1 MSNLVKDYDFVL
13 DLAKFDE
20 SVKGLDDVVK
30 GCAAKR
36 APPLAPPVFKE
47 DLSTKTFTSPKAD
60 LETVGNLYEKEFDE
74 KLGEAEVLVYAMLQW
89 TDADVVKL
97 CGAIATGKL
106 VKLKFLVLGGNQIGD
121 AGVAALAEVAGKLPQ
136 LKELQLRY
144 NQIGDAGAA
153 ALAEVAG
160 KLPQLKRLDLTGN
173 QIGDAGVAALAEAA
187 GKLWQLQQLF
197 LMGNPNI
204 SQQAKDALKAALP
217 NCLVRF

>member
-1 MSNLVKDYDFVL
+1 MMRSVLRGWCFCESSVSNLVKDSDFVL

-20 SVKGLDDVVK
+20 SVTRLRDVVR

-74 KLGEAEVLVYAMLQW
+74 KLGEATQLNYSGLQW
-89 TDADVVKL
+89 TDEDVVKL

-106 VKLKFLVLGGNQIGD
+106 VKLETLSLSG
-121 AGVAALAEVAGKLPQ
+121 
-136 LKELQLRY
+136 

-160 KLPQLKRLDLTGN
+160 KLPQLKY
-173 QIGDAGVAALAEAA
+173 
-187 GKLWQLQQLF
+187 LF
-197 LMGNPNI
+197 LSGNPNI
-204 SQQAKDALKAALP
+204 SQQTLDALKAALP
-217 NCLVRF
+217 NCSVV

>member
-1 MSNLVKDYDFVL
+1 MRSVLRGWCFCESSVSNLVKDFLSVL

-20 SVKGLDDVVK
+20 SVEDLDGLIK

-60 LETVGNLYEKEFDE
+60 TETVGNLYEKEFDE
-74 KLGEAEVLVYAMLQW
+74 LLGEATLLQYAFLQW

-106 VKLKFLVLGGNQIGD
+106 VKLKSLDLRNNQIGDAGATALAEVAGKLPKLEGLWLRNNQIGD

-136 LKELQLRY
+136 LKQ
-144 NQIGDAGAA
+144 
-153 ALAEVAG
+153 
-160 KLPQLKRLDLTGN
+160 LDLR
-173 QIGDAGVAALAEAA
+173 AGRH
-187 GKLWQLQQLF
+187 
-197 LMGNPNI
+197 NPNI

-217 NCLVRF
+217 NCSVRL

>member
-1 MSNLVKDYDFVL
+1 MRSVLRGWCFCEASVSNLVKSSDYVL

-20 SVKGLDDVVK
+20 SVEDLGDVVK

-60 LETVGNLYEKEFDE
+60 RETVGNLYEKEFDE
-74 KLGEAEVLVYAMLQW
+74 KLGEATLLFYVSLQW

-106 VKLKFLVLGGNQIGD
+106 VKLENLQLGLNQIGD
-121 AGVAALAEVAGKLPQ
+121 AGAAALAEAAGKLPQ
-136 LKELQLRY
+136 LKELYLNE

-153 ALAEVAG
+153 ALAEVAD
-160 KLPQLKRLDLTGN
+160 KLPQLK
-173 QIGDAGVAALAEAA
+173 E
-187 GKLWQLQQLF
+187 LWLEC
-197 LMGNPNI
+197 NPNI
-204 SQQAKDALKAALP
+204 SQQAKDAVKAALP
-217 NCLVRF
+217 NCNVRF

>member
-1 MSNLVKDYDFVL
+1 MRSVLRGWCFCESSVSNLVKDFDFVL

-20 SVKGLDDVVK
+20 SVTRLDDVIK

-60 LETVGNLYEKEFDE
+60 RETVGNLYEKEFDE
-74 KLGEAEVLVYAMLQW
+74 KLGEATELGYGNLQW
-89 TDADVVKL
+89 TDEDVVKL

-106 VKLKFLVLGGNQIGD
+106 VKLEI
-121 AGVAALAEVAGKLPQ
+121 
-136 LKELQLRY
+136 LRLFD

-160 KLPQLKRLDLTGN
+160 KLPQLKELWLDGN
-173 QIGDAGVAALAEAA
+173 QIGDAGAAALAEVA
-187 GKLWQLQQLF
+187 GKLPQLSILS
-197 LMGNPNI
+197 LYDNPNI

-217 NCLVRF
+217 DCTVHFILRKSLL

>member
-1 MSNLVKDYDFVL
+1 MRSVLRGWCFCESSVSNLVKRFDYVL

-20 SVKGLDDVVK
+20 SVESLYDVVEW
-30 GCAAKR
+30 CAAKR

-60 LETVGNLYEKEFDE
+60 RETVGNLYEKEFDE
-74 KLGEAEVLVYAMLQW
+74 KLGEATELMYVSLQW

-106 VKLKFLVLGGNQIGD
+106 VKLEGLCLSN
-121 AGVAALAEVAGKLPQ
+121 
-136 LKELQLRY
+136 
-144 NQIGDAGAA
+144 
-153 ALAEVAG
+153 
-160 KLPQLKRLDLTGN
+160 N

-187 GKLWQLQQLF
+187 GKLPQLKILYLSSNQIGDAGVAALAEAAGKLPQLKQ
-197 LMGNPNI
+197 LWLGNNPNI

-217 NCLVRF
+217 NCSVVFGDEEEDDEEF

>member
-1 MSNLVKDYDFVL
+1 MRSVLRGWCFCESSVSNLVKDFDFVL

-20 SVKGLDDVVK
+20 SVEDLQDVVE

-60 LETVGNLYEKEFDE
+60 RETVGNLYEKEFDE
-74 KLGEAEVLVYAMLQW
+74 KLGEATRLDYRSLQW

-106 VKLKFLVLGGNQIGD
+106 VKLEELYLNTNQIGD

-136 LKELQLRY
+136 LEH
-144 NQIGDAGAA
+144 
-153 ALAEVAG
+153 
-160 KLPQLKRLDLTGN
+160 
-173 QIGDAGVAALAEAA
+173 
-187 GKLWQLQQLF
+187 LF
-197 LMGNPNI
+197 LINNHNI
-204 SQQAKDALKAALP
+204 SQQPKDALKAALP
-217 NCLVRF
+217 NCDVRV

>member
-1 MSNLVKDYDFVL
+1 MRSVRRGWCFCESSVSNLVKDSSLVL

-20 SVKGLDDVVK
+20 SVEDLLDVVT

-60 LETVGNLYEKEFDE
+60 LETVANLYEKEFDE
-74 KLGEAEVLVYAMLQW
+74 LLGEATLLRYDQLQW

-106 VKLKFLVLGGNQIGD
+106 VKLDTL
-121 AGVAALAEVAGKLPQ
+121 
-136 LKELQLRY
+136 
-144 NQIGDAGAA
+144 
-153 ALAEVAG
+153 
-160 KLPQLKRLDLTGN
+160 RLDHN

-187 GKLWQLQQLF
+187 GKLPQLKLLVLQD
-197 LMGNPNI
+197 NPNI
-204 SQQAKDALKAALP
+204 SQQAKDALTAALP
-217 NCLVRF
+217 NCAVTF

>member
-1 MSNLVKDYDFVL
+1 MLRGWCFCESSVSNLVKDFDFVL

-20 SVKGLDDVVK
+20 SVTELGAVVE

-60 LETVGNLYEKEFDE
+60 RETVGNLYEKEFDE
-74 KLGEAEVLVYAMLQW
+74 KLGEATELVYAKLQW

-106 VKLKFLVLGGNQIGD
+106 VKLESLYLYGNQIGD

-136 LKELQLRY
+136 LKEL
-144 NQIGDAGAA
+144 
-153 ALAEVAG
+153 
-160 KLPQLKRLDLTGN
+160 DLSR
-173 QIGDAGVAALAEAA
+173 
-187 GKLWQLQQLF
+187 
-197 LMGNPNI
+197 NPNI

-217 NCLVRF
+217 NCDVMF

>member
-1 MSNLVKDYDFVL
+1 MRIGTVLRSLLLSPFPLLTQDAVCALRGWCFCESSVSNLVKDFDFVL

-20 SVKGLDDVVK
+20 SVTRLYDVIK

-60 LETVGNLYEKEFDE
+60 RETVGNLYEKEFDE
-74 KLGEAEVLVYAMLQW
+74 KLGEATELVYAVLQW

-106 VKLKFLVLGGNQIGD
+106 VKL
-121 AGVAALAEVAGKLPQ
+121 E
-136 LKELQLRY
+136 ELNLHD

-153 ALAEVAG
+153 ALAEAAG
-160 KLPQLKRLDLTGN
+160 KLPQL
-173 QIGDAGVAALAEAA
+173 E
-187 GKLWQLQQLF
+187 KLW
-197 LMGNPNI
+197 LMDNPNI
-204 SQQAKDALKAALP
+204 SQQAKAALKAALP
-217 NCLVRF
+217 NCRVYIRAKG

>member
-1 MSNLVKDYDFVL
+1 MIGAVLRSLLHSPSLYSHKMLSVLRGWCFCESSVSNLVKSYDFVL

-20 SVKGLDDVVK
+20 SVKELDMVIK

-60 LETVGNLYEKEFDE
+60 RETVGNLYEKEFDE
-74 KLGEAEVLVYAMLQW
+74 KLGEATELDYSNLQW

-106 VKLKFLVLGGNQIGD
+106 VKLERLNLMS
-121 AGVAALAEVAGKLPQ
+121 
-136 LKELQLRY
+136 

-153 ALAEVAG
+153 ALAEVVG
-160 KLPQLKRLDLTGN
+160 KLPQLKDL
-173 QIGDAGVAALAEAA
+173 
-187 GKLWQLQQLF
+187 W
-197 LMGNPNI
+197 LMGNDPNI
-204 SQQAKDALKAALP
+204 SQQARFALKAALP
-217 NCLVRF
+217 SCDVWF

>member
-1 MSNLVKDYDFVL
+1 MSNLVKNFLSVL
-13 DLAKFDE
+13 DLAQFDE
-20 SVKGLDDVVK
+20 SVTRLSDVVR

-60 LETVGNLYEKEFDE
+60 RETVGNLYEKEFDE
-74 KLGEAEVLVYAMLQW
+74 KLGEATSLAYGNLQW

-106 VKLKFLVLGGNQIGD
+106 VKLELLRLRDNQIGD

-136 LKELQLRY
+136 LKEL
-144 NQIGDAGAA
+144 G
-153 ALAEVAG
+153 
-160 KLPQLKRLDLTGN
+160 LK
-173 QIGDAGVAALAEAA
+173 
-187 GKLWQLQQLF
+187 
-197 LMGNPNI
+197 GNPNI

-217 NCLVRF
+217 NCYVEFGDEEEDDEEF

>member
-1 MSNLVKDYDFVL
+1 MSNLVKDWSYVL

-20 SVKGLDDVVK
+20 SVTRLEDVIQ
-30 GCAAKR
+30 GCIAKR

-60 LETVGNLYEKEFDE
+60 RETVANLYEKEFDE
-74 KLGEAEVLVYAMLQW
+74 KLGEATVLDYEKLQW

-106 VKLKFLVLGGNQIGD
+106 VKLKKLRLTGNQIGD

-136 LKELQLRY
+136 LKYLNLS
-144 NQIGDAGAA
+144 
-153 ALAEVAG
+153 
-160 KLPQLKRLDLTGN
+160 GN
-173 QIGDAGVAALAEAA
+173 QIGDAGVAALAEVV
-187 GKLWQLQQLF
+187 GKMPQLNGLD
-197 LMGNPNI
+197 LGANPNI

-217 NCLVRF
+217 NCRVD

>member
-1 MSNLVKDYDFVL
+1 MRSVRRGWCFCESSVSNLVKDYDFVL

-20 SVKGLDDVVK
+20 RVEDLDDVVE

-74 KLGEAEVLVYAMLQW
+74 KLGEATVLAYRELQW

-106 VKLKFLVLGGNQIGD
+106 VKLEKLVLR
-121 AGVAALAEVAGKLPQ
+121 A
-136 LKELQLRY
+136 
-144 NQIGDAGAA
+144 
-153 ALAEVAG
+153 
-160 KLPQLKRLDLTGN
+160 N

-187 GKLWQLQQLF
+187 GKLPHLRYLG
-197 LMGNPNI
+197 LMDNPNI

-217 NCLVRF
+217 NCNVVV

>member
-1 MSNLVKDYDFVL
+1 MLRGWCFCESSVSNLVKNSMFVL

-20 SVKGLDDVVK
+20 SVTDLNAVIQ

-60 LETVGNLYEKEFDE
+60 RETVGNLYEKEFDE
-74 KLGEAEVLVYAMLQW
+74 KLGEATDLRYARLQW

-106 VKLKFLVLGGNQIGD
+106 VKLEKLILDNNQIGD

-136 LKELQLRY
+136 LKNL
-144 NQIGDAGAA
+144 G
-153 ALAEVAG
+153 
-160 KLPQLKRLDLTGN
+160 LD
-173 QIGDAGVAALAEAA
+173 D
-187 GKLWQLQQLF
+187 
-197 LMGNPNI
+197 NPNI
-204 SQQAKDALKAALP
+204 SQQAKDALTAALP
-217 NCLVRF
+217 NCSVYLLS

>member
-1 MSNLVKDYDFVL
+1 MSNLVKAYDFVL

-20 SVKGLDDVVK
+20 SVTRLRKVIQ

-60 LETVGNLYEKEFDE
+60 RETVGNLYEKEFDE
-74 KLGEAEVLVYAMLQW
+74 KLGEATELDYQNLQW

-106 VKLKFLVLGGNQIGD
+106 VKLEGLYLG
-121 AGVAALAEVAGKLPQ
+121 
-136 LKELQLRY
+136 
-144 NQIGDAGAA
+144 
-153 ALAEVAG
+153 
-160 KLPQLKRLDLTGN
+160 GN

-187 GKLWQLQQLF
+187 GKLVKLEELD
-197 LMGNPNI
+197 LYNVNPNI
-204 SQQAKDALKAALP
+204 SQPAQSFFESRHRLTVVGSCLKHLP
-217 NCLVRF
+217 ANNIEAPIVRIGDFLTFVLTTLGLGQNFECMVDLNQCSVEVATLS

>member
-1 MSNLVKDYDFVL
+1 MRSVLRGWCFCESSVSNLVKQFNYVL

-20 SVKGLDDVVK
+20 SVTRLGDVIR

-74 KLGEAEVLVYAMLQW
+74 KLGKATSLDYRDLQW
-89 TDADVVKL
+89 TDEDVVKL

-106 VKLKFLVLGGNQIGD
+106 VKLEVLFLMN
-121 AGVAALAEVAGKLPQ
+121 
-136 LKELQLRY
+136 
-144 NQIGDAGAA
+144 
-153 ALAEVAG
+153 
-160 KLPQLKRLDLTGN
+160 N

-187 GKLWQLQQLF
+187 GKLPQLNGL
-197 LMGNPNI
+197 LLYDNPNI
-204 SQQAKDALKAALP
+204 SQQAKDAIKAALP
-217 NCLVRF
+217 NCNVSFSD

>member
-1 MSNLVKDYDFVL
+1 MRSVLRGWCFCESSVSNLVKDFDFVL

-20 SVKGLDDVVK
+20 SVTSLGDVIE

-60 LETVGNLYEKEFDE
+60 LETVANLYEKEFDE
-74 KLGEAEVLVYAMLQW
+74 KLGEATELDYQNLQW

-106 VKLKFLVLGGNQIGD
+106 VKLERLG
-121 AGVAALAEVAGKLPQ
+121 
-136 LKELQLRY
+136 LR
-144 NQIGDAGAA
+144 A
-153 ALAEVAG
+153 
-160 KLPQLKRLDLTGN
+160 N

-187 GKLWQLQQLF
+187 GKLPQLKYLH
-197 LMGNPNI
+197 LHDNPNI
-204 SQQAKDALKAALP
+204 SQQAKEALKAALP
-217 NCLVRF
+217 GSCYVEF

>member
-1 MSNLVKDYDFVL
+1 MRSVLRGWCFCESSVSNLVKSSAFVL

-20 SVKGLDDVVK
+20 SVTDLFAVMK

-60 LETVGNLYEKEFDE
+60 RETVGNLYEKEFDE
-74 KLGEAEVLVYAMLQW
+74 MLGEATALIYAQLQW

-106 VKLKFLVLGGNQIGD
+106 VKLEDLFLAGNQIGD

-136 LKELQLRY
+136 LWELY
-144 NQIGDAGAA
+144 
-153 ALAEVAG
+153 
-160 KLPQLKRLDLTGN
+160 LD
-173 QIGDAGVAALAEAA
+173 D
-187 GKLWQLQQLF
+187 
-197 LMGNPNI
+197 NPNI

-217 NCLVRF
+217 NCRVDF